1 MRMIRNYGIRKL
13 APCAATSCC
22 NWHTQDKL
30 EPKREQV
37 LLLLSHVEEIL
48 FSRIYSQEK
57 SMNFMEKKSF
67 FLSASGGGSEL
78 LFHKKV

>member
-1 MRMIRNYGIRKL
+1 
-13 APCAATSCC
+13 
-22 NWHTQDKL
+22 
-30 EPKREQV
+30 V

-67 FLSASGGGSEL
+67 FLSTSGGGSEL